1 MPNSRLDIWNWML
14 KTKLYIWNVITL
26 DFSQFQFPTCN
37 KGVLSTSNANNLAW
51 IKGNLGRKLEI
62 DSSGGCK
69 IFSFQKSKSDPEK
82 EEEEED
88 NDDTKEEKQKGGLT
102 KSEQRTVNYLVQ
114 KQVQGSKAFR
124 RQQHI
129 KSAKEGKKSKFA
141 KKKTKSKRDK
151 HFNPMKN
158 TGRKWCIR

>member
-1 MPNSRLDIWNWML
+1 MGKERAAASYGKTSKSDRPLPEVAHILRNDDDEDDDEVAEGVSEVVDMGTHTVAVTHLTDGL
-14 KTKLYIWNVITL
+14 KK
-26 DFSQFQFPTCN
+26 
-37 KGVLSTSNANNLAW
+37 K
-51 IKGNLGRKLEI
+51 
-62 DSSGGCK
+62 
-69 IFSFQKSKSDPEK
+69 KSKSDPEK

-141 KKKTKSKRDK
+141 KKKKYKTKSKREK
-151 HFNPMKN
+151 HHNPMKN
-158 TGRKWCIR
+158 TSGRK